1 MTLLL
6 TLSTSS
12 LIGLFEQP
20 EKGPD
25 SLLDVPRFAMEHLQL
40 RGLYLEASSLSG
52 WSIKELDRLRDR
64 ADKAGCPCLVLADD
78 ELLDLASTDEDIA
91 QQAVDLIERLAM
103 AANRLGCNS
112 IAIQCAD
119 VDGEEGIERA
129 TAVLRGMMASIER
142 LELNLLLRPTT
153 GLLATPDGL
162 TDLVKRVGGF
172 RIGVLPTY
180 GIGSDLESEI
190 EHLRKLAPY
199 AGAMIFQVQAYRGKA
214 GHKGIDLVSGIQT
227 LKKVG
232 YASTVA
238 IEYVGKDPLK
248 DVDKAR
254 EELQAAIEAE

>member
-12 LIGLFEQP
+12 LVGLFEEP

-25 SLLDVPRFAMEHLQL
+25 SLLDAPRFAMEQLQL
-40 RGLYLEASSLSG
+40 RGLYLEASTLSG

-64 ADKAGCPCLVLADD
+64 ADKAGCPCLVLADE
-78 ELLDLASTDEDIA
+78 ELLDLSSMDPDVR
-91 QQAVDLIERLAM
+91 QQSVGRIERLAV

-112 IAIQCAD
+112 IAIRCAD
-119 VDGEEGIERA
+119 VGGEEGLEQA

-153 GLLATPDGL
+153 GLLSTPDGI

-180 GIGSDLESEI
+180 GVGSDLEQEI

-199 AGAMIFQVQAYRGKA
+199 AGAMIFQVQAYRGKT
-214 GHKGIDLVSGIQT
+214 GHKGISLSSGIET